1 MAAKNS
7 ANITFIILHILL
19 GLAMYFI
26 PFMPT
31 IFSLM
36 AFATGL
42 LYIIKNGNN
51 NNEVLYAAAYFV
63 GLEVLLRMTKNI
75 PFYEMGKYVVTIY
88 MLTGII
94 LKGVKKS
101 SLIYMIYILLLIP
114 AIFVSVDNL
123 THEFNI
129 RKVIAFNLSGPFCI
143 GICALYCMEREIT
156 IHNLIR
162 ILKVISYPIISI
174 VSYIIIY
181 QPKNLS
187 ELITNT
193 ASNSSTSGGFGPN
206 QVSTILGLGMFIF
219 FVLILI
225 NSKNKRLLILN
236 TALFLIVSFRG
247 IITFSR
253 GGIITGLVM
262 IGTLIIITYFLTNL
276 KGKSKLILLMIS
288 GVLLAVG
295 VWSYASMKT
304 SGMIENR
311 YANRDALGREKDS
324 YLTGRE
330 TLMATEI
337 EMFLKHPILG
347 VGVGRNKEI
356 REEETGI
363 DLVTHSE
370 VTRLLAEHGMF
381 GLFALLILI
390 YVPLSLYPT
399 NQQNIFLLSF
409 FFFWALTI
417 NHAAMRLAAP
427 AFIYA
432 LSLLKVTFDESYNT
446 PNNLET

>member
-1 MAAKNS
+1 
-7 ANITFIILHILL
+7 
-19 GLAMYFI
+19 
-26 PFMPT
+26 
-31 IFSLM
+31 

-129 RKVIAFNLSGPFCI
+129 RKAIAFNLSGPFCI

-206 QVSTILGLGMFIF
+206 QVSTILG
-219 FVLILI
+219 
-225 NSKNKRLLILN
+225 
-236 TALFLIVSFRG
+236 
-247 IITFSR
+247 
-253 GGIITGLVM
+253 
-262 IGTLIIITYFLTNL
+262 
-276 KGKSKLILLMIS
+276 
-288 GVLLAVG
+288 
-295 VWSYASMKT
+295 
-304 SGMIENR
+304 
-311 YANRDALGREKDS
+311 
-324 YLTGRE
+324 
-330 TLMATEI
+330 
-337 EMFLKHPILG
+337 
-347 VGVGRNKEI
+347 
-356 REEETGI
+356 
-363 DLVTHSE
+363 
-370 VTRLLAEHGMF
+370 
-381 GLFALLILI
+381 
-390 YVPLSLYPT
+390 
-399 NQQNIFLLSF
+399 
-409 FFFWALTI
+409 
-417 NHAAMRLAAP
+417 
-427 AFIYA
+427 
-432 LSLLKVTFDESYNT
+432 
-446 PNNLET
+446 

>member
-1 MAAKNS
+1 
-7 ANITFIILHILL
+7 
-19 GLAMYFI
+19 
-26 PFMPT
+26 
-31 IFSLM
+31 
-36 AFATGL
+36 
-42 LYIIKNGNN
+42 
-51 NNEVLYAAAYFV
+51 
-63 GLEVLLRMTKNI
+63 
-75 PFYEMGKYVVTIY
+75 
-88 MLTGII
+88 LTGII

-129 RKVIAFNLSGPFCI
+129 RKAIAFNLSGPFCI